1 MQTINICPCYKLQCL
16 VLENWLRQWKNKEK
30 TDTQTQGQKNPA
42 HSTGAPTKQ
51 QGSRTLARYY
61 VQCSMRGKAHLSGRF
76 LYTSSLRCGPLEGGS
91 CSCLCLQT
99 GQSFTI
105 EPEESFVIPQSPTL
119 KEDLSFAWV
128 WGIGVVDMTVPMS
141 TVHIHFGIL
150 PIFTHSPRASSAS
163 HVSLYNK
170 CAFNSY
176 LHACKVCQSSEV
188 LLYLN
193 HSWKKIYST

>member
-99 GQSFTI
+99 GHSPLNQRRALSSLRAPPWRKTCHLPGSEALELLTWLYPCQQYTFTLEFFQSLHIRLELPQHPMCPFTI
-105 EPEESFVIPQSPTL
+105 NVPLTVICMLVKS
-119 KEDLSFAWV
+119 
-128 WGIGVVDMTVPMS
+128 
-141 TVHIHFGIL
+141 
-150 PIFTHSPRASSAS
+150 
-163 HVSLYNK
+163 VSLPK
-170 CAFNSY
+170 CY
-176 LHACKVCQSSEV
+176 C
-188 LLYLN
+188 
-193 HSWKKIYST
+193 I